1 MAGFFQ
7 NGDVDKVQQILEEAH
22 RARMRAEVTAALL
35 TGILLGTLT
44 GVMLAAFV
52 WWSL

>member
-1 MAGFFQ
+1 MDGFFDDQ
-7 NGDVDKVQQILEEAH
+7 PSEVARILEQAH
-22 RARMRAEVTAALL
+22 VAQTRAEVTAALL